1 MVIGGILEMKRKY
14 YFVVLVLILAMFLSG
29 CSGGGIVTPVITD
42 EAEIRNLI
50 SNFCVAV
57 SNGDLNLAQSYYYPG
72 STAYLALEQFENLY
86 NSYPQ
91 QTEVT
96 LSVIPTIYSVS
107 ITGNEATILVSF
119 YMKVC
124 YQGECT
130 SVSSEKQTRA
140 LIKSSGK
147 WYLL

>member
-1 MVIGGILEMKRKY
+1 MKRKY
-14 YFVVLVLILAMFLSG
+14 YFVILFFILAIFLSG
-29 CSGGGIVTPVITD
+29 CSGGGIVTPAND
-42 EAEIRNLI
+42 EAQIRNLI

-72 STAYLALEQFENLY
+72 STTYLALEQFENLY

-96 LSVIPTIYSVS
+96 LSVTPTIYSVY
-107 ITGNEATILVSF
+107 ITGNEATVLVSF
-119 YMKVC
+119 YTQVC